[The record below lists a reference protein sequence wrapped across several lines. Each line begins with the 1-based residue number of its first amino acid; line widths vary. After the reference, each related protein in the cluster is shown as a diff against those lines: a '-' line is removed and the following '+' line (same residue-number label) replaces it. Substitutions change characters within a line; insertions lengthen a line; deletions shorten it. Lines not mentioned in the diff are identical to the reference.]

1 MDKKRIVVLGSGLA
15 GYTLIRELRKLDKTI
30 PVTLVSR
37 DSGDYYSKPMLS
49 NALAQGKDAAGLV
62 LTLAAEMAQQ
72 LNIELHSHC
81 EVSTIDTVGNRVVT
95 TQGTLEYDRLVL
107 ALGADPIRIPLQG
120 DAADAVLSVNDIA
133 DYAGFREQLQK
144 PGIKKTVREPVET
157 HSLVAAATGSVQTD
171 IVIMGGGL
179 IGCEF
184 ANDLAAAGYT
194 VSVIDP
200 GAYPLASLMPEDAG
214 KQLLAP
220 LAAIGVDWRF
230 GTSVSRVDRAASGYL
245 LTLAD
250 GAQLQTGL
258 VLSAI
263 GLRPRIALAKEAG
276 LSVNRGIAVDA
287 YLRSSDA
294 SVFALGDCAEIA
306 GRVQPF
312 VLPIMHAARA
322 LAKTLAGA
330 ETQVI
335 FPAMPVVVKTPT
347 HPIAVLP
354 VARDAVGNWRTLA
367 SGDGV
372 KIVFV
377 DAEQRMTGFVLTGQ
391 YAGERNAMTKQVGQ
405 TLAVDAEAGNGDNII
420 TADSA
425 IA

>member
-1 MDKKRIVVLGSGLA
+1 MDKKRIVLLGSGLA

-30 PVTLVSR
+30 AITLVSR

-62 LTLAAEMAQQ
+62 LAPAAEMAQQ
-72 LNIELHSHC
+72 LGIELHSHC
-81 EVSTIDTVGNRVVT
+81 GVSAINPPGKRVVT
-95 TQGTLEYDRLVL
+95 TQGMLEYDHLVL

-133 DYAGFREQLQK
+133 DYARFRQAMNGVK
-144 PGIKKTVREPVET
+144 SI
-157 HSLVAAATGSVQTD
+157 A
-171 IVIMGGGL
+171 IMGGGL

-184 ANDLAAAGYT
+184 ANDLATAGYA
-194 VSVIDP
+194 VNVIDP
-200 GAYPLASLMPEDAG
+200 GAYPLASLMPEQAG

-220 LAAIGVDWRF
+220 LAALGVNWHF
-230 GTSVSRVDRAASGYL
+230 GTSVSRVDRTASGYL

-250 GAQLQTGL
+250 SAQLQVDL

-276 LSVNRGIAVDA
+276 LLVNRGIAVDGH
-287 YLRSSDA
+287 LRSSDA
-294 SVFALGDCAEIA
+294 SVFALGDCAEIE

-322 LAKTLAGA
+322 LAKTLAGE
-330 ETQVI
+330 ETRVA
-335 FPAMPVVVKTPT
+335 FPAMPVVVKTPA
-347 HPIAVLP
+347 HPLAVLP
-354 VARDAVGNWRTLA
+354 VARDAAGGWQMLA

-372 KIVFV
+372 KMVFL
-377 DAEQRMTGFVLTGQ
+377 DTEERLTGFILS
-391 YAGERNAMTKQVGQ
+391 GEFAQERSEMTKRVGKP
-405 TLAVDAEAGNGDNII
+405 LA
-420 TADSA
+420 T
-425 IA
+425 